1 MKKIGSSILL
11 GAALVAFGA
20 VPSAAQSLY
29 SADGPA
35 ARAGFGGA
43 LVVNGAEVLVGEP
56 ANVMRPGMVYVYR
69 RGADGQWGEAAS
81 FGASDGDSGDGFG
94 ASLASDGDLLLVGG
108 PAGVYSFTRSGD
120 AWMEEGKL
128 PAPDML
134 PEGSAFGATLAL
146 SGNVALVGAPGVNDQ
161 AGAVYVFRRTGGAW
175 TASGMLPAD
184 GIVAG
189 DAFGAALALNGQM
202 AMVGAPTRDN
212 RTGAV
217 FAYENRDG
225 QFTAAGELPLAG
237 VVRNDRF
244 GSSILIGD
252 GTVGV
257 GAVGA
262 NGGAGVAHAFVMTE
276 DGWQP
281 MVTVGAFDPSPRAA
295 FGSAMAFVGSEVW
308 VSAPA
313 ANRGSGAVYA
323 FRMTGDQVSGVD
335 RVLAEALS
343 GRVQAGRAIAA
354 GNGFVAV
361 AAPGADSGSGSVV
374 FFDVASGARTAEAVV
389 QSEPEGFDAV
399 RGEEVGCQDGE
410 AGEWEC
416 GEVDLVSFVPV
427 LELSGDGARGI
438 RTNDNWGWEDPETGR
453 LYALVGMT
461 DRASFV
467 DITDLTNPVVVGI
480 LPMTEGA
487 NGSAW
492 RDIKT
497 YMNHAYI
504 VSDGAGQHGM
514 QVFDLTRLRDF
525 DGGEPMMFDEDAL
538 YTNVASTHNIVINEG
553 SGFAYAVGAGGGGE
567 TCGGGLHMI
576 DIRNPKEPTFAG
588 CFADPQTGRA
598 STGYSHDAQCVNY
611 VGPDADY
618 AGAEIC
624 MGANETALSIA
635 DVTDKANPI
644 AVSRASYPSVGYSH
658 QGWLTDDHRYF
669 YLNDELDELQGL
681 ANRTRTMIWDVSDLD
696 DPQLIAEHLGTQES
710 SDHNLYVVGNLMYQS
725 NYQSGLRILD
735 ISQPEAPTEVAYFDT
750 VPYGDNGAGFGG
762 SWSNYPFFSNG
773 IVIITSGNEG
783 LFLVRPTVRRTVF

>member
-1 MKKIGSSILL
+1 M
-11 GAALVAFGA
+11 
-20 VPSAAQSLY
+20 
-29 SADGPA
+29 
-35 ARAGFGGA
+35 
-43 LVVNGAEVLVGEP
+43 
-56 ANVMRPGMVYVYR
+56 
-69 RGADGQWGEAAS
+69 
-81 FGASDGDSGDGFG
+81 
-94 ASLASDGDLLLVGG
+94 
-108 PAGVYSFTRSGD
+108 GVYSFTRSGD

-128 PAPDML
+128 PMPAML
-134 PEGSAFGATLAL
+134 PEGSAFGSTLAL
-146 SGNVALVGAPGVNDQ
+146 SGDVALVGAPGVNEQ
-161 AGAVYVFRRTGGAW
+161 AGAVYVFRRADGAW
-175 TASGMLPAD
+175 TDSGMLPAE

-189 DAFGAALALNGQM
+189 DAFGAALAMNGQM

-217 FAYENRDG
+217 FAFDVSG
-225 QFTAAGELPLAG
+225 AAFVAAGELPLPG
-237 VVRNDRF
+237 VARNDRF
-244 GSSILIGD
+244 GSSILLGD
-252 GTVGV
+252 GMVGV
-257 GAVGA
+257 GAIGA
-262 NGGAGVAHAFVMTE
+262 NGGAGLVHGFQMTE

-281 MVTVGAFDPSPRAA
+281 WMTVAAFDPTPRAA
-295 FGSAMAFVGSEVW
+295 FGSAMTFVGEEVW
-308 VSAPA
+308 VSAPT

-323 FRMTGDQVSGVD
+323 FRATGDLVTGVE
-335 RVLAEALS
+335 RVMAEALD
-343 GRVQAGRAIAA
+343 GRVQAGRAMGA
-354 GNGFVAV
+354 GEGFAAV
-361 AAPGADSGSGSVV
+361 AAPGADFGAGSVV
-374 FFDVASGARTAEAVV
+374 FFDVATGTTMADAVV
-389 QSEPEGFDAV
+389 QSAPEGFDPV
-399 RGEEVGCQDGE
+399 RGEEVGCRNGE
-410 AGEWEC
+410 AVEWEC
-416 GEVDLVSFVPV
+416 SEVDLVSFVPV
-427 LELSGDGARGI
+427 SELSGDGARGI
-438 RTNDNWGWEDPETGR
+438 RTNDNWGWEDSETGKI
-453 LYALVGMT
+453 YALVGMT
-461 DRASFV
+461 DRASFI

-487 NGSAW
+487 NGSSW

-538 YTNVASTHNIVINEG
+538 YTGVASTHNIVINEG

-576 DIRNPKEPTFAG
+576 DIRTPNEPTFAG

-611 VGPDADY
+611 VGPDPDY

-635 DVTDKANPI
+635 DVTDKTNPI

-658 QGWLTDDHRYF
+658 QGWLTDDHQYF

-681 ANRTRTMIWDVSDLD
+681 ASNTRTMIWDVSDLD
-696 DPQLIAEHLGTQES
+696 DPQLIAEHMGTQES

-735 ISQPEAPTEVAYFDT
+735 ITDPEAPTEVAFFDT

-773 IVIITSGNEG
+773 IVIVTSGNEG

>member
-20 VPSAAQSLY
+20 MPAVAQSY
-29 SADGPA
+29 ISADRPA
-35 ARAGFGGA
+35 VRAGFGGA

-69 RGADGQWGEAAS
+69 RGAGGQWAESGS

-108 PAGVYSFTRSGD
+108 PAGVYSFTRSAD
-120 AWMEEGKL
+120 AWTEEGKL
-128 PAPDML
+128 PMPAML
-134 PEGSAFGATLAL
+134 PDGSAFGATLAL
-146 SGNVALVGAPGVNDQ
+146 SGSVALVGAPGVNDQ
-161 AGAVYVFRRTGGAW
+161 AGAVYVFRRTAGAW
-175 TASGMLPAD
+175 TAAGMLPAE

-202 AMVGAPTRDN
+202 AMVGASSRDN

-217 FAYENRDG
+217 FTFENRGGD
-225 QFTAAGELPLAG
+225 FVAAGELPLTG
-237 VVRNDRF
+237 VARNDRF
-244 GSSILIGD
+244 GSSLLLGD
-252 GTVGV
+252 GVVGV

-262 NGGAGVAHAFVMTE
+262 NGGAGVAHAFAMTE
-276 DGWQP
+276 EGWQLT
-281 MVTVGAFDPSPRAA
+281 VTVGAFDPSPRAA
-295 FGSAMAFVGSEVW
+295 FGSAMAFVGDEVW
-308 VSAPA
+308 ISAPT

-323 FRMTGDQVSGVD
+323 FRMVGGEVAGVD
-335 RVLAEALS
+335 KVMAEALS
-343 GRVQAGRAIAA
+343 GRVQAGRAIGA
-354 GNGFVAV
+354 GDGFVAV
-361 AAPGADSGSGSVV
+361 AAPGADFGAGSVV
-374 FFDVASGARTAEAVV
+374 FFDENAGSWMADAVV
-389 QSEPEGFDAV
+389 QSAPEGFDPV
-399 RGEEVGCQDGE
+399 RGEEVGCSNGE
-410 AGEWEC
+410 AAEWEC
-416 GEVDLVSFVPV
+416 SEVDLVSFVPV
-427 LELSGDGARGI
+427 SELSGDGARGL
-438 RTNDNWGWEDPETGR
+438 RTNDNWGWEDTETGKM
-453 LYALVGMT
+453 YALVGMT
-461 DRASFV
+461 DRASFI

-538 YTNVASTHNIVINEG
+538 YTGVASTHNIVINEG

-576 DIRNPKEPTFAG
+576 DIRSPKEPTFAG

-611 VGPDADY
+611 VGPDEDY

-635 DVTDKANPI
+635 DVSDKANPI

-696 DPQLIAEHLGTQES
+696 DPQLIAEHMGTQES

-735 ISQPEAPTEVAYFDT
+735 ITDPEAPTEVAFFDT

-773 IVIITSGNEG
+773 IVIVTSGNEG